1 MGYPTPIIRYLK
13 QNLGLIRDRRVL
25 TLGKLY
31 PSARQVNSMPSL
43 VPELGRV
50 SQENFSDKFLKG
62 YLGASSV
69 SVLDVDPY
77 QGADLITN
85 LNKPVN
91 LKQTGTFDTILDFGT
106 LEHLS
111 NFSCALTNYF
121 KLLETNGSYC
131 FLLPA
136 NNWLDHGFFQFSP
149 TFFIDFCA
157 QNSGLDAK
165 DMFYV
170 CGDYLIRF
178 QDCDHYARRVL
189 ANTSI
194 PLFVGGVIE
203 KRSSEISLDFLQSKY
218 LDSYSSANKLG
229 GNNKIPGAAQFPE
242 EIKKKR
248 VFRSCISKAPMI
260 PTKTKLRLLKRFK

>member
-13 QNLGLIRDRRVL
+13 QNPGLIRDRRVL

-31 PSARQVNSMPSL
+31 PSVRQVDGMPSL
-43 VPELGRV
+43 IPDLGSV

-62 YLGASSV
+62 YLDASAV

-121 KLLETNGSYC
+121 KLLEPNGSY
-131 FLLPA
+131 
-136 NNWLDHGFFQFSP
+136 FF
-149 TFFIDFCA
+149 C
-157 QNSGLDAK
+157 
-165 DMFYV
+165 
-170 CGDYLIRF
+170 C
-178 QDCDHYARRVL
+178 
-189 ANTSI
+189 
-194 PLFVGGVIE
+194 
-203 KRSSEISLDFLQSKY
+203 
-218 LDSYSSANKLG
+218 
-229 GNNKIPGAAQFPE
+229 
-242 EIKKKR
+242 
-248 VFRSCISKAPMI
+248 
-260 PTKTKLRLLKRFK
+260 RLTTG